1 MQFMSVEQ
9 VYGVCTTVPLCC
21 RLSLAE
27 IKEKSSEARHM
38 LESWKRCY
46 QEVRDKIEH
55 SGRDAR
61 WEFDR
66 KRLFDR
72 SDHIAQ
78 VCRDIHNIA
87 QVSICSIHLSLYLC
101 VL

>member
-1 MQFMSVEQ
+1 
-9 VYGVCTTVPLCC
+9 
-21 RLSLAE
+21 
-27 IKEKSSEARHM
+27 M

-87 QVSICSIHLSLYLC
+87 QVSTIYTYTTLSLYLC